1 VLVDGRVR
9 DAAWCALALGLTYFA
24 KPLAVPL
31 VAAYSAVVLLWATTQ
46 LRVSERDTR
55 ARLAAVAIRLAPV
68 AVFLL
73 VLVVRHALT
82 ARGVDESQSG
92 VVLGR
97 FYTDEQEQREIRRSL
112 ARAKAR
118 RMRQPTADENAPSPA
133 RVAGKAKPA
142 LWKEPNPRHRRTE
155 LAEARARLR
164 DAAKLRTRSEE
175 A

>member
-1 VLVDGRVR
+1 MQPIKSFRLGNRPFR
-9 DAAWCALALGLTYFA
+9 LRSRRIGADAAFA
-24 KPLAVPL
+24 KAM
-31 VAAYSAVVLLWATTQ
+31 A
-46 LRVSERDTR
+46 RSE
-55 ARLAAVAIRLAPV
+55 
-68 AVFLL
+68 F
-73 VLVVRHALT
+73 
-82 ARGVDESQSG
+82 
-92 VVLGR
+92 GR

-118 RMRQPTADENAPSPA
+118 RIQQKPDENAPAPA
-133 RVAGKAKPA
+133 RVAGKTKPA

>member
-1 VLVDGRVR
+1 MQHIKYIRLGSGPFRLHSR
-9 DAAWCALALGLTYFA
+9 RIGADAAFA
-24 KPLAVPL
+24 KAM
-31 VAAYSAVVLLWATTQ
+31 A
-46 LRVSERDTR
+46 RSE
-55 ARLAAVAIRLAPV
+55 
-68 AVFLL
+68 F
-73 VLVVRHALT
+73 
-82 ARGVDESQSG
+82 
-92 VVLGR
+92 GR

-118 RMRQPTADENAPSPA
+118 RMLQQKPDEDAPAPA

-142 LWKEPNPRHRRTE
+142 LWKEPNPRYRRTE